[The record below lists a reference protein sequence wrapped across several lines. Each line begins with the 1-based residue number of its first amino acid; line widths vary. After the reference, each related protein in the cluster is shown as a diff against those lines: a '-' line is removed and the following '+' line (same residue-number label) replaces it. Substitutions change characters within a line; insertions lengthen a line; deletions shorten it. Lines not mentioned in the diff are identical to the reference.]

1 MREFITSA
9 LIVGLALSFAARA
22 LGQEPDQPRQKKQAM
37 RFFINNGEV
46 TKLQAIRALIQDQN
60 AKVLQCS
67 EIGLTQ
73 DAKVVRK

>member
-1 MREFITSA
+1 MREFITTA

-22 LGQEPDQPRQKKQAM
+22 LGQEPESRQKKQPV